1 MAVKRRVRF
10 RIEPYQRAR
19 SVEKGRKQGAENGL
33 GAAWAR
39 RRSASLRRV
48 RPLKRPA
55 VSRRCKSAAAAASRL
70 SPRGDGKP
78 RWYHGNFKLPSLC
91 SIRLAG
97 AGAFLMLPFPACAD
111 CAAPPLYIY
120 IFIIERETN
129 YDYSS

>member
-97 AGAFLMLPFPACAD
+97 AGAFFDASVSGVCGLCR
-111 CAAPPLYIY
+111 AAAVHLYFY
-120 IFIIERETN
+120 NREGN
-129 YDYSS
+129 KL